1 MNVQQRTQAA
11 GKESPQATAGKPG
24 EAIVRQDQV
33 DIRGQVGGAGEAR
46 EGQTPRE
53 RLDAYAQRFL
63 DRLDNLMQKDHLS
76 EKQVDALQ
84 AAKEDFQ
91 RNIERF
97 DDAFLDGGRSR
108 DGIGSALKNIVSA
121 LRESVQDALGNVR
134 DS

>member
-1 MNVQQRTQAA
+1 MTVQQRPQTAA
-11 GKESPQATAGKPG
+11 KETPHPTSGKPG
-24 EAIVRQDQV
+24 QAIVRQDQV
-33 DIRGQVGGAGEAR
+33 DIRAQVGGAGDSG
-46 EGQTPRE
+46 EGLTPRE

-76 EKQVDALQ
+76 EKQLDALQ

-97 DDAFLDGGRSR
+97 DDAFLEGGRSR

-121 LRESVQDALGNVR
+121 LRESVQEALGNVR
-134 DS
+134 D